1 MSRLF
6 AVNLLS
12 REKEREGK
20 CRFVMLSEIAVK
32 PPSDRLVD
40 TVLDLWETVG
50 SAGVSARRISDASG
64 IPVSSIYHYFGS
76 LEQLFV
82 VAQEVALAEARD
94 WCHEQLRQLSDFP
107 GQRSAFAGFFS
118 QLVDGWAFE
127 QRRLAF
133 CWREGQ
139 LLAET
144 GEGFRGV
151 VRQWDTLWSRF
162 WQEAG
167 GMFTLARDTIVAQ
180 RIFETESL
188 MHMLCWR
195 RAVDRAGLD
204 ELGRGLGAWLTGAP
218 MPDSPWRDFAREQA
232 VRSVPSLPARDDV
245 AAAIVAVAGDLIGA
259 GGVAALTHRSVAE
272 HAGVTLGVVLHR
284 FKTKAHLVEAAF
296 EAIYQSLVNGL
307 QEYPPAADAPLPAV
321 VLDEMAEIIGR
332 GVGRIGNREI
342 FLVAVRSPSLN
353 QFGAQVRYLRGRK
366 SQGTVQAIAGPGRD
380 DGHLEAAL
388 FSSFASSQARAC

>member
-1 MSRLF
+1 MLPVTTIASPGISASGFSSARAMEECVNVAAAAPAKAVVRSRIENGSCMNRPPLLPGSSRTVVCMRGDRFLAKYDRVGGGGMSRLF

-50 SAGVSARRISDASG
+50 SAGVSVRRISDASG

-307 QEYPPAADAPLPAV
+307 QEYPPAADA
-321 VLDEMAEIIGR
+321 
-332 GVGRIGNREI
+332 
-342 FLVAVRSPSLN
+342 
-353 QFGAQVRYLRGRK
+353 
-366 SQGTVQAIAGPGRD
+366 
-380 DGHLEAAL
+380 
-388 FSSFASSQARAC
+388 